1 MTNNWTIQEIKNLL
15 NMVGMYPIEFIAQR
29 LNKTTEQIDNACFLL
44 DLSPDY
50 SESGLE
56 PFWCNECATWRFRR
70 KRNGNCAICET
81 KKQIEKSRQKEFK
94 ELRIAS
100 QETLIRYGKY
110 ETHRGDRKQVKPL
123 STGDCRA
130 DEANELRYYQAI
142 YDRERTRLKRI
153 RQKNGTNPRGVK

>member
-1 MTNNWTIQEIKNLL
+1 MN
-15 NMVGMYPIEFIAQR
+15 AQR
-29 LNKTTEQIDNACFLL
+29 GDSKE
-44 DLSPDY
+44 
-50 SESGLE
+50 
-56 PFWCNECATWRFRR
+56 NETGIALFA
-70 KRNGNCAICET
+70 KQ

-110 ETHRGDRKQVKPL
+110 ETHRGDRKQAKPL